1 MAVRFGNSRIPAWAF
16 KGRQTARVIISA
28 MVITSALGAGQA
40 AALAPE
46 HETRRLMLAT
56 EEAITAENWGEASEY
71 LNRLQNLNAEKPA
84 DYHYYRGRVMLQASH
99 LNEAQAALDA
109 YVTKAGAEGSHYQ
122 NALKLIT
129 DIERARKEKALRP
142 QTGEEA
148 RIAVIE
154 PAGETQTESLRKLY
168 LVDSDREALVLHL
181 NSLLGIVGWREDQA
195 VVRLDRPAD
204 IEYRLSIGNDAI
216 SVQEIRR
223 NNSGGITRKT
233 AQIPVFGIN
242 PQVEWGCEQ
251 GAAACWI
258 YDPRDGSRLLQLS
271 PNRSQAEDIA
281 QTLGKL
287 IRNLQSPS
295 GS

>member
-1 MAVRFGNSRIPAWAF
+1 MAVSFEGSRLPAW
-16 KGRQTARVIISA
+16 KLKVRQLARVTIVA
-28 MVITSALGAGQA
+28 SALVAGQA

-56 EEAITAENWGEASEY
+56 EEAVTAENWGEASEY
-71 LNRLQNLNAEKPA
+71 LNRLQLLDANKPV
-84 DYHYYRGRVMLQASH
+84 DYHYYRGQVMLQSSH
-99 LNEAQAALDA
+99 FNEAQAALEA

-129 DIERARKEKALRP
+129 GIERARKDKAQAP

-148 RIAVIE
+148 RVAVIE
-154 PAGETQTESLRKLY
+154 PAGGNRVASLRRLY
-168 LVDSDREALVLHL
+168 LADSDREALVLHL
-181 NSLLGIVGWREDQA
+181 NSLLGVAGWRTDQT

-204 IEYRLSIGNDAI
+204 IEYRLSSGGDAI
-216 SVQEIRR
+216 SIQEIRR
-223 NNSGGITRKT
+223 NNSGGATRKT

-251 GAAACWI
+251 AVATCWV
-258 YDPRDGSRLLQLS
+258 YDPRDGSRLIQLS
-271 PNRSQAEDIA
+271 PNRGQAEEIA

-287 IRNLQSPS
+287 IRNLQAPPS
-295 GS
+295 S